1 MNAEDE
7 ETPSKNSRPCTHH
20 TDAMLQQAPRP
31 SSSSSRRR
39 PANTRP
45 WKGARIDEVLDGL
58 RTQGRSLREAMALHG
73 AAAEGSRDAG
83 AQTPAARHLRE
94 SVARGSAA
102 IVRRSIKHVGMCQ
115 AVASR
120 ASRAVVDDEGAVVLA
135 TGALREMRA
144 TVASCLTWF
153 ARAACN
159 TSGGSLSRA
168 LLDAALTLRRKAV
181 DEYNAPKAKH
191 VVEAT
196 QPI

>member
-1 MNAEDE
+1 MNADDE
-7 ETPSKNSRPCTHH
+7 EAIEELAALHAD
-20 TDAMLQQAPRP
+20 TDAMLQQEAAAELELLQEAARKYETVE
-31 SSSSSRRR
+31 R
-39 PANTRP
+39 
-45 WKGARIDEVLDGL
+45 ARIDEVLDGL

-83 AQTPAARHLRE
+83 AQTPAARQLSA

-102 IVRRSIKHVGMCQ
+102 IVRRSIKHVGMYQ

-120 ASRAVVDDEGAVVLA
+120 ASRAVVDDEGAVILA

-159 TSGGSLSRA
+159 TSGGALGRA
-168 LLDAALTLRRKAV
+168 LLDAALTLRR
-181 DEYNAPKAKH
+181 
-191 VVEAT
+191 
-196 QPI
+196 